1 MYSIYIH
8 NHILHGFLRFF
19 VEVMIIGEFRSQNLS
34 DIIISRIK
42 IYSLPRKNMMERYIF
57 MWFRKSETKLVWSSL
72 MILFMMQIR
81 LMNFMIFLTKKSNI
95 SILFE
100 KNELLED
107 DYFILQD
114 SFPSF
119 QLYENHYFDTSWASK
134 NKSKSKRCFYKRE
147 YTQSTEREYRRS
159 EKGTDRKIQKRLKAS
174 FLKSLYTFSIPMFT
188 VSYKP

>member
-57 MWFRKSETKLVWSSL
+57 MWFRKSETKLVWSNL

-81 LMNFMIFLTKKSNI
+81 LMSFMIFLTKKSNI

-100 KNELLED
+100 KKEWLRY
-107 DYFILQD
+107 DYFMLQN
-114 SFPSF
+114 SSPSF

-134 NKSKSKRCFYKRE
+134 NKSKPKRCFYKRE
-147 YTQSTEREYRRS
+147 YTQSTERKYRRS
-159 EKGTDRKIQKRLKAS
+159 EKDTDRKIQKRHLAS
-174 FLKSLYTFSIPMFT
+174 FFGKFVSFYTHS
-188 VSYKP
+188 